1 MSSRSLA
8 EPAVLATTKR
18 RLFGSDDAPGRYVV
32 ADTQF
37 TVDEWLD
44 GQSVPEALRETL
56 APFNHVQVGSGYPDL
71 VGVHDLDDDL
81 LAVDRVGDRRPLVA
95 VEAKGFTGSGT
106 VDVERGV
113 TQAYDRLDEANV
125 AFVAAPRH
133 GIGQAARAM
142 ATELNVGLLGVDAD
156 GGVTP
161 LVEPRVVGG
170 GAGED
175 GPAAAVRFQASPQ
188 GVARSP
194 FGLNHPK
201 NYLAVPLAV
210 AADGETASVY
220 RDTAVDAFDHAR
232 RGAVALDL
240 VERRGD
246 GLRLRPLGAEVVR
259 VARAIE
265 GDVVAALDR
274 VDDWSRSRTRFCD
287 LAPRWGDLTRRVL
300 YHYPA
305 TETLVTELQRL
316 ADDGVASPSVVD
328 VVCRLHDLRPAF
340 AVELFVRGTDAA
352 RRRVLDGAGRLREAA
367 LSESSVYHSPTL
379 FQYKTMLYHA
389 GLLADRGT
397 EPSAIDDPETT
408 DWGLRDPLSR
418 PE

>member
-1 MSSRSLA
+1 
-8 EPAVLATTKR
+8 VLATTKR
-18 RLFGSDDAPGRYVV
+18 RLFGSDGESGRYVV

-44 GQSVPEALRETL
+44 GQPVSAALRETL

-71 VGVHDLDDDL
+71 VGVHDLDDEL

-95 VEAKGFTGSGT
+95 VEAKGFTGGDT
-106 VDVERGV
+106 VDVERGIV
-113 TQAYDRLDEANV
+113 QAYDRLDEANV
-125 AFVAAPRH
+125 AFVAAPRR
-133 GIGQAARAM
+133 GVGQAAQTM
-142 ATELNVGLLGVDAD
+142 AAELNVGLLGVDAD

-161 LVEPRVVGG
+161 LHRPRVVGG
-170 GAGED
+170 GAGAD

-201 NYLAVPLAV
+201 NYLAVPLA
-210 AADGETASVY
+210 AAAGGDTETTY
-220 RDTAVDAFDHAR
+220 RGAAVDAFGHAR

-246 GLRLRPLGAEVVR
+246 ELRLQPLGAEVVR
-259 VARAIE
+259 VTRRIE
-265 GDVVAALDR
+265 GSVAAALDR
-274 VDDWSRSRTRFCD
+274 IDGWSGSRTRFCD

-316 ADDGVASPSVVD
+316 ADDGHETPSVVE
-328 VVCRLHDLRPAF
+328 VVRRLHRLRPAF

-352 RRRVLDGAGRLREAA
+352 RRRVLDDAGELRESA
-367 LSESSVYHSPTL
+367 LSDPSVYHSPTL

-389 GLLADRGT
+389 GLLAESGT
-397 EPSAIDDPETT
+397 EPSEMDDPEATN
-408 DWGLRDPLSR
+408 WGLRDPLSR
-418 PE
+418 PG